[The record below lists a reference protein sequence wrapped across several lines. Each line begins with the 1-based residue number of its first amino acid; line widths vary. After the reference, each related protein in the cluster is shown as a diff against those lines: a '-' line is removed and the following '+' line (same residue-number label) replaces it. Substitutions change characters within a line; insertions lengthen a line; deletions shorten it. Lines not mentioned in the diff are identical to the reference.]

1 MQQRS
6 SLPAFA
12 LVSPVQLMVGGIIF
26 LPAIYV
32 LWLSLHQSSFG
43 QAASFVAGFLSG
55 DGGRGSA
62 ARRSDRRRR

>member
-6 SLPAFA
+6 MLPAFA

-32 LWLSLHQSSFG
+32 FWLSLNQSSFEI
-43 QAASFVAGFLSG
+43 
-55 DGGRGSA
+55 GRA
-62 ARRSDRRRR
+62 HV